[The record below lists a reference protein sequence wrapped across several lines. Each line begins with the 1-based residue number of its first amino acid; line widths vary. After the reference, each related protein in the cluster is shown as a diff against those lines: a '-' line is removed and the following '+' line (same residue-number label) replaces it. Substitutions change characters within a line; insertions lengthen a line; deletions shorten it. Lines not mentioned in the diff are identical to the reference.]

1 MNALLRDVL
10 RLALTLSVLLAL
22 LPGCASIG
30 AGSVH
35 RDRLDYSEA
44 LTSSWKEQT
53 LLNIVKLR
61 YADTPVFL
69 EVSSVISSYQLQSQ
83 LSLLGTLSRNL
94 TPNLPDTTGQGATL
108 GATGTY
114 TDRPTISYTPL
125 QGDKFTRELLRPI
138 PPPALFQLVQAG
150 YPVDLI
156 FQLAVRAVN
165 GIYNRS
171 TRPMNRR
178 DADPEF
184 YQLLD
189 ALQRIQRSEAID
201 FRLQKRGPEDVSIIS
216 FHGKVP
222 PAVEADTRFVR
233 KVLGLNP
240 EARELELTFGAR
252 PTNDH
257 ELTVLTRSMLE
268 IFLELGGRVEVPAS
282 DIAEG
287 STYPVPPERLDSSPR
302 DLPLVRIHS
311 GDKPPEKAFVAVQY
325 NGHWFWI
332 DNHDFRSKG
341 VFTFLLL
348 LTSLAQTGVVPQAP
362 VITVP
367 VS

>member
-10 RLALTLSVLLAL
+10 RLTLTLPVVLAL
-22 LPGCASIG
+22 LPACTSIG

-156 FQLAVRAVN
+156 FQLSVRAIN

-189 ALQRIQRSEAID
+189 ALQRMQRSEAID
-201 FRLQKRGPEDVSIIS
+201 FRLAKRGPEDVSLIS

-222 PAVEADTRFVR
+222 PAVEEDVRFVR

-240 EARELELTFGAR
+240 EARELELTFAAR

-257 ELTVLTRSMLE
+257 ELAVLTRSMLE

-287 STYPVPPERLDSSPR
+287 STLPVPPERPDSSPR
-302 DLPLVRIHS
+302 DQPLVKIHS
-311 GDKPPEKAFVAVQY
+311 GDAPPAKAFVAVQY

-332 DNHDFRSKG
+332 DNGDFRSKG